1 MTYCTVVEFEWDE
14 DFDHEGFRRTLGRLS
29 EESPSPAGLLSRITG
44 IDASGARV
52 IEVWRSGDD
61 AQAFAKQSAPLLAA
75 DPGGAPAA
83 RVRRQRRSG
92 AVDRE

>member
-14 DFDHEGFRRTLGRLS
+14 DFDHEGFRRMLGRLS

-52 IEVWRSGDD
+52 IEVWRSGGD
-61 AQAFAKQSAPLLAA
+61 AQAFAEQAAPRLATV
-75 DPGGAPAA
+75 PMPPPS
-83 RVRRQRRSG
+83 RVTGFEVTSYE
-92 AVDRE
+92 VT

>member
-1 MTYCTVVEFEWDE
+1 MTYCTVVEFEWDGN
-14 DFDHEGFRRTLGRLS
+14 FDHEGFRRTLGRLS

-61 AQAFAKQSAPLLAA
+61 AQAFAKQAGPLLATV
-75 DPGGAPAA
+75 PMPAPA
-83 RVRRQRRSG
+83 RVTGFEVTSYEV
-92 AVDRE
+92 A

>member
-52 IEVWRSGDD
+52 IEVWRSGGD
-61 AQAFAKQSAPLLAA
+61 AQAFAEQAAPRLAA
-75 DPGGAPAA
+75 VPMPAPS
-83 RVRRQRRSG
+83 RVTG
-92 AVDRE
+92 FEVT

>member
-1 MTYCTVVEFEWDE
+1 MTYCTVVEFEWDG

-52 IEVWRSGDD
+52 IEVWRSGGD
-61 AQAFAKQSAPLLAA
+61 AQAFAEQSAPLLAA
-75 DPGGAPAA
+75 VPMPPPS
-83 RVRRQRRSG
+83 RVTGFEVTSYE
-92 AVDRE
+92 VT

>member
-14 DFDHEGFRRTLGRLS
+14 DFDHEGFRRTLAQLS
-29 EESPSPAGLLSRITG
+29 EGSPSPAGLLSRITG

-61 AQAFAKQSAPLLAA
+61 AQAFAKQSAPLLATV
-75 DPGGAPAA
+75 PMPPPS
-83 RVRRQRRSG
+83 RVTGFEVTSYEV
-92 AVDRE
+92 A

>member
-1 MTYCTVVEFEWDE
+1 MTYCTVVEFEWAG

-52 IEVWRSGDD
+52 IEVWRSGGD
-61 AQAFAKQSAPLLAA
+61 AQAFAQQSAPLLAA
-75 DPGGAPAA
+75 VPMPAPS
-83 RVRRQRRSG
+83 RVTGFEVTSYE
-92 AVDRE
+92 VT